1 MIHSG
6 LEGFIPDR
14 NGVVPEWNESF
25 RSGKTYTVYRKR
37 LFPPPEEPKKV
48 EEKKIAIVSSFLSN
62 NQKNSCSTQPYKGTH
77 EVNNQAETTISTEEQ
92 QLNLILQHNTRENN
106 NTNIDFEKEITF
118 ENINPIKVFRS
129 LEIKESDNIRN
140 VNRSLQKQKLSD
152 ENKVFR

>member
-1 MIHSG
+1 M
-6 LEGFIPDR
+6 
-14 NGVVPEWNESF
+14 
-25 RSGKTYTVYRKR
+25 YRKR

-62 NQKNSCSTQPYKGTH
+62 NQKNSCNQIDKSTH
-77 EVNNQAETTISTEEQ
+77 EVNNRAESVISKEEQ
-92 QLNLILQHNTRENN
+92 QLNSILENNNTREIN

-140 VNRSLQKQKLSD
+140 VNRSLQKQKLAD
-152 ENKVFR
+152 ENKIFR

>member
-1 MIHSG
+1 MLVKISQWARIIRKLG
-6 LEGFIPDR
+6 LCYFEKLTILIYF
-14 NGVVPEWNESF
+14 
-25 RSGKTYTVYRKR
+25 YRKR

-62 NQKNSCSTQPYKGTH
+62 NQKNTQPYKGTH

-92 QLNLILQHNTRENN
+92 QLNLILEHNNSRENN

-140 VNRSLQKQKLSD
+140 VNRGLQKQKLAD
-152 ENKVFR
+152 ENKIFR